1 MIDLSPADAIIIIGV
16 VQGFIGL
23 AAPNKLL
30 TWQRLSGTSMVTSGF
45 WVAFVGLALKV
56 VLG

>member
-1 MIDLSPADAIIIIGV
+1 MISISPADAVIIVGV

-23 AAPNKLL
+23 AAPSKVLAWQNLNATTL
-30 TWQRLSGTSMVTSGF
+30 TVVGMTIGF
-45 WVAFVGLALKV
+45 IGLALKV